1 MRDVGTAQVPPL
13 MRDAAQ
19 ELGLGA
25 RKGLVANSPRSLPWG
40 PLIGLS
46 LVSAPL
52 LTVAVTFAINDQREE
67 GAWYYSLP
75 LLILAMVPPAI
86 LVWLLVAWW
95 RGRDQQRWIA
105 WHEGGVVY
113 HAEGFETHAYPWAQ
127 IHSLARHDIKVT
139 NGVVSTTTRKLHV
152 RAADGL
158 SFTVSDAEYA
168 GMEPFAEGMTD
179 AFSRARVAEDAARLE
194 GGACLSFGV
203 LDMPL
208 GGVGQGAKRIGWAE
222 VERIDVKNGNVRIHR
237 RGQHTSWLKVPAP
250 GFPNL
255 LVFLTLAD
263 ALSRSAS
270 TG

>member
-1 MRDVGTAQVPPL
+1 MRDVGEAPRSVH
-13 MRDAAQ
+13 DAAQ
-19 ELGLGA
+19 ELGLGV
-25 RKGLVANSPRSLPWG
+25 RKGLVANSPRSLPWA
-40 PLIGLS
+40 PLIGLT
-46 LVSAPL
+46 LVSVLL
-52 LTVAVTFAINDQREE
+52 LTVAVTFAVNDQRTE

-75 LLILAMVPPAI
+75 LLILAMVPPAV
-86 LVWLLVAWW
+86 LVWVLVAWR
-95 RGRDQQRWIA
+95 RGREYQTWIA

-113 HAEGFETHAYPWAQ
+113 HTEGFKIHAYPWAR
-127 IHSLARHDIKVT
+127 IHSLARHDVKIT

-179 AFSRARVAEDAARLE
+179 TFSRARVAEDAARLE
-194 GGACLSFGV
+194 AGACLSFGL
-203 LDMPL
+203 LDMTL

-270 TG
+270 AG